1 MKRLILSTLIA
12 VLSVSSMAA
21 KCQPEFERKCE
32 EKGGFVRSDPNSPEH
47 QLCIKD
53 GKEIDR
59 R

>member
-1 MKRLILSTLIA
+1 MKRFVLATLTV
-12 VLSVSSMAA
+12 VLSVGSMAA
-21 KCQPEFERKCE
+21 NCKPEFERKCE
-32 EKGGFVRSDPNSPEH
+32 EKGGFVRSDPNNPQR